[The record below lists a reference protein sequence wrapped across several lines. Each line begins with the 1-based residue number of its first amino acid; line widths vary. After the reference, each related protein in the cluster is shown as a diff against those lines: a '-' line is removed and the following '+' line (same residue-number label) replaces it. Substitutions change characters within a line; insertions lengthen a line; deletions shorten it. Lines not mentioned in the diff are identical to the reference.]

1 MFPLFIDDHK
11 AIRIFA
17 SGLVVAAIFMCLF
30 STGCSFRNSGN
41 NDGITFDGNHAYEL
55 AEEQVEFGDRS
66 PGSEG
71 SERLSSWIEAQL
83 GENGWVVEEQVF
95 QYKDT
100 EITNLIAK
108 RASDK
113 SDPPIILGAHF
124 DTRPNADRDTAEPYA
139 FVPGANDGAS
149 GVAVLLEMSRVLS
162 EADLEAPIWLVFFDA
177 EDSGGIDGWEW
188 SVGSAHF
195 AQKLN
200 VRPLS
205 VVIIDMVGD
214 ENLEIYLERNS
225 DELLSQ
231 KIWDI
236 ASGLGYDAFIP
247 EYKYA
252 MIDDHLPFRQQEIPA
267 ILIIDFD
274 YPYWH
279 TTQDTI
285 DKISAAS
292 LKQVGRVIET
302 WILNYA
308 STE

>member
-1 MFPLFIDDHK
+1 MFLSLIDDHK
-11 AIRIFA
+11 AIRSFPA
-17 SGLVVAAIFMCLF
+17 GLLFVAILVSLF
-30 STGCSFRNSGN
+30 STSCSLQDFGN
-41 NDGITFDGNHAYEL
+41 NDGIMFDGNHAYEL
-55 AEEQVEFGDRS
+55 AKEQVEFGDRS

-71 SERLSSWIEAQL
+71 SERISSWIEAQL

-95 QYKDT
+95 QYEDT
-100 EITNLIAK
+100 EIINIIAK
-108 RASDK
+108 RASDT
-113 SDPPIILGAHF
+113 SEPPIILGAHY

-139 FVPGANDGAS
+139 PVPGANDGAS
-149 GVAVLLEMSRVLS
+149 GVAVLLELSRVLS
-162 EADLEAPIWLVFFDA
+162 DTDLEVPVWLVFFDA

-188 SVGSAHF
+188 IVGSAHF

-231 KIWDI
+231 EIWDI
-236 ASGLGYDAFIP
+236 ASGLGYDGFIP

-274 YPYWH
+274 YPYYH

-292 LKQVGRVIET
+292 LEQVGRTIQT
-302 WILNYA
+302 WILSYA

>member
-1 MFPLFIDDHK
+1 MFSIFIDDYK
-11 AIRIFA
+11 AIRTFTAGLIF
-17 SGLVVAAIFMCLF
+17 AAIFVSVF
-30 STGCSFRNSGN
+30 STSCSLQDSGN
-41 NDGITFDGNHAYEL
+41 SDGVMFDGNHAYEL
-55 AEEQVEFGDRS
+55 ADEQVEFGDRS

-71 SERLSSWIEAQL
+71 SERITSWITAQL

-95 QYKDT
+95 QYEDT
-100 EITNLIAK
+100 EITNIIAK
-108 RASDK
+108 RASDNNE
-113 SDPPIILGAHF
+113 PPIILGAHF
-124 DTRPNADRDTAEPYA
+124 DTRPNADRDPAEPYA
-139 FVPGANDGAS
+139 PVPGANDGAS
-149 GVAVLLEMSRVLS
+149 GV
-162 EADLEAPIWLVFFDA
+162 
-177 EDSGGIDGWEW
+177 
-188 SVGSAHF
+188 
-195 AQKLN
+195 KLN

-205 VVIIDMVGD
+205 VIIIDMVGD
-214 ENLEIYLERNS
+214 EDLEIYMERNS

-231 KIWDI
+231 EIWDI
-236 ASGLGYDAFIP
+236 AAGLGYEGFIH

-292 LKQVGRVIET
+292 LEQVGRTIQT
-302 WILNYA
+302 WLLNYA

>member
-1 MFPLFIDDHK
+1 MFPLFIDNHK
-11 AIRIFA
+11 ATRIFSAGFLLA
-17 SGLVVAAIFMCLF
+17 SLFVCLF
-30 STGCSFRNSGN
+30 STSCSLQDSGN
-41 NDGITFDGNHAYEL
+41 NDGIMFDGNHAYEL
-55 AEEQVEFGDRS
+55 AEEQVQFGDRS

-71 SERLSSWIEAQL
+71 SEQISSWIEAQL
-83 GENGWVVEEQVF
+83 GEYGWAVEEQVF
-95 QYKDT
+95 QYEDT

-113 SDPPIILGAHF
+113 NEPPIILGAHF
-124 DTRPNADRDTAEPYA
+124 DTRPNADRDTAEPYEP
-139 FVPGANDGAS
+139 VPGANDGAS
-149 GVAVLLEMSRVLS
+149 GVAVLLELSKVLS
-162 EADLEAPIWLVFFDA
+162 EADLEVPVWLVFFDA

-214 ENLEIYLERNS
+214 ENLEIYMERNS

-231 KIWDI
+231 EIWDI
-236 ASGLGYDAFIP
+236 ASELGYEGFIH

-274 YPYWH
+274 YPFWH

-292 LKQVGRVIET
+292 LEQVGRTIQT
-302 WILNYA
+302 WILSYA

>member
-1 MFPLFIDDHK
+1 MFLLFINKHK
-11 AIRIFA
+11 AIRTFPTGILFTAVFAFIFA
-17 SGLVVAAIFMCLF
+17 S
-30 STGCSFRNSGN
+30 SCSFQETGN
-41 NDGITFDGNHAYEL
+41 DDGIMFDGKLAYAL

-71 SERLSSWIEAQL
+71 SDRISSWIDDQL

-100 EITNLIAK
+100 EITNIIAK

-113 SDPPIILGAHF
+113 NEPPIILGAHF
-124 DTRPNADRDTAEPYA
+124 DTRPNADRDTAEPYDP
-139 FVPGANDGAS
+139 VPGANDGAS
-149 GVAVLLEMSRVLS
+149 GVAVLLELSRILS
-162 EADLEAPIWLVFFDA
+162 EADLKAPVWLVFFDA

-195 AQKLN
+195 VQKLN

-205 VVIIDMVGD
+205 VIIIDMVGD
-214 ENLEIYLERNS
+214 EDLEIYMERNS

-231 KIWDI
+231 EIWEI
-236 ASGLGYDAFIP
+236 ASDIGYEGFIP
-247 EYKYA
+247 EYKFA

-274 YPYWH
+274 YPFYH

-292 LKQVGRVIET
+292 LEQVGRTIQT